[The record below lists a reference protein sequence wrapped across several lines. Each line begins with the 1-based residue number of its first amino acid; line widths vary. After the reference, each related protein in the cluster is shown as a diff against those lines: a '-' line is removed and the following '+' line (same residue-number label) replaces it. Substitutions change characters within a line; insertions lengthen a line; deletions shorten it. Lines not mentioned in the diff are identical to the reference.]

1 MEKKKEKIIGAG
13 IIVFA
18 LVVAIGVVYAAY
30 TQSLYINGDATVKAN
45 LWKIRFANLSEVKLT
60 GEAKQL
66 TAPTINTNDTT
77 IGDYS
82 VLISKPGD
90 SITYTFDI
98 VNEGTFDA
106 SAPIPTITTPT
117 CTGMG
122 EDAIEDA
129 ANVCKYLTY
138 TLTIPATSTE
148 DGTRIKLPNKTTIT
162 GCTLTLTYSADVPHT
177 ELPKNDVAISGLDKA
192 IVFSQDKF

>member
-30 TQSLYINGDATVKAN
+30 TQSLYIDGNATVKAN
-45 LWKIRFANLSEVKLT
+45 SWKIRFANLSEVKLT
-60 GEAKQL
+60 GEAQQL

-98 VNEGTFDA
+98 VNEGTFNA
-106 SAPIPTITTPT
+106 TAPIPTITVPT
-117 CTGMG
+117 CTGVG
-122 EDAIEDA
+122 ENATEDA

-138 TLTIPATSTE
+138 TLTIPETAIK
-148 DGTRIKLPNKTTIT
+148 DGSIINLPNKTTIT

-177 ELPKNDVAISGLDKA
+177 ELPKNDVAISGLNKS
-192 IVFSQDKF
+192 IVFSQAK

>member
-30 TQSLYINGDATVKAN
+30 TQSLYIDGNATVKAN

-60 GEAKQL
+60 GEAQQL

-98 VNEGTFDA
+98 VNEGTFNA
-106 SAPIPTITTPT
+106 TAPIPTITVPT
-117 CTGMG
+117 CTGVG
-122 EDAIEDA
+122 ENATEDA

-138 TLTIPATSTE
+138 TLTIPESAIQ
-148 DGTRIKLPNKTTIT
+148 DGSIINLPNKTTIT

-177 ELPKNDVAISGLDKA
+177 ELPKNDVAISGLNKS
-192 IVFSQDKF
+192 IVFSQAK

>member
-30 TQSLYINGDATVKAN
+30 TQSLYIDGNATVKAN
-45 LWKIRFANLSEVKLT
+45 SWKIRFANLSEVKLT
-60 GEAKQL
+60 GEAQQL

-98 VNEGTFDA
+98 VNEGTFNA
-106 SAPIPTITTPT
+106 TAPIPTVTAPT
-117 CTGMG
+117 CTGVG
-122 EDAIEDA
+122 ENATEDA

-138 TLTIPATSTE
+138 TLTIPESAIQ
-148 DGTRIKLPNKTTIT
+148 DGSIINLPNKTTIT
-162 GCTLTLTYSADVPHT
+162 GCTITLTYSADVPHT
-177 ELPKNDVAISGLDKA
+177 ELPTNDVAISGLNKS
-192 IVFSQDKF
+192 IVFSQTK

>member
-30 TQSLYINGDATVKAN
+30 TQSLYIDGNATVKAN
-45 LWKIRFANLSEVKLT
+45 SWKIRFANLSEVKLT
-60 GEAKQL
+60 GEAQQL

-98 VNEGTFDA
+98 VNEGTFNA
-106 SAPIPTITTPT
+106 TAPIPTVTAPT
-117 CTGMG
+117 CTGVG
-122 EDAIEDA
+122 ENATEDA

-138 TLTIPATSTE
+138 TLTIPESAIQ
-148 DGTRIKLPNKTTIT
+148 DGSIINLPNKTTIT

-177 ELPKNDVAISGLDKA
+177 ELPTNDVAISGLNKS
-192 IVFSQDKF
+192 IVFSQTK